1 MDNNRQIN
9 VSLTL
14 FDILFALS
22 LIIINDLTLNL
33 SPDYFTIFNVIS
45 LIISLVC
52 NPNDRFFLEVATSLL
67 HIGVVGYF
75 FSIVLI
81 NTIQE

>member
-1 MDNNRQIN
+1 MNNNRQIN

-14 FDILFALS
+14 FDILFSLS

-33 SPDYFTIFNVIS
+33 SPDYFTLFNVMS

-52 NPNDRFFLEVATSLL
+52 EPTDRFFLEVATSLL
-67 HIGVVGYF
+67 NIGIVGYF
-75 FSIVLI
+75 FSIVVL
-81 NTIQE
+81 NTVQE

>member
-1 MDNNRQIN
+1 MDNNRQIK
-9 VSLTL
+9 VSRTL

-22 LIIINDLTLNL
+22 LIIINNLTLNI
-33 SPDYFTIFNVIS
+33 SPDYFTIFNVMS

-52 NPNDRFFLEVATSLL
+52 NSNDEFWLEVATSLF

-75 FSIVLI
+75 FSILLL
-81 NTIQE
+81 NTVQE

>member
-1 MDNNRQIN
+1 MDNNRQIK

-22 LIIINDLTLNL
+22 LIIINNLTVNI
-33 SPDYFTIFNVIS
+33 SHDYFTLFNVAS
-45 LIISLVC
+45 FIISLLC
-52 NPNDRFFLEVATSLL
+52 DSNNEFWLEFATSLF

-75 FSIVLI
+75 FSIVLL
-81 NTIQE
+81 NTVQE